1 MGSRPR
7 SIAAR
12 YGLIAALVPALA
24 GCASSNV
31 QVSGGGPQ
39 PTVSA
44 QGNTALGRFLL
55 LAFIAGIGY
64 ESSRD
69 GTRYG
74 VNPFDGL
81 KPGLQPVPPPPL
93 DPQRK
98 VLEQDCTQPIVDW
111 SANLKCR

>member
-12 YGLIAALVPALA
+12 HGLIAVSVLALA

-39 PTVSA
+39 PTVNTA
-44 QGNTALGRFLL
+44 GNTPLGRVVL

-64 ESSRD
+64 ESYKD
-69 GTRYG
+69 GTRYRA
-74 VNPFDGL
+74 NPFDAFSML
-81 KPGLQPVPPPPL
+81 PPPPPPL
-93 DPQRK
+93 DPERK

-111 SANLKCR
+111 SANLRCK

>member
-1 MGSRPR
+1 M
-7 SIAAR
+7 AT
-12 YGLIAALVPALA
+12 LA

-44 QGNTALGRFLL
+44 QGNTPLGKVLL

-64 ESSRD
+64 ESSKD
-69 GTRYG
+69 GTRYRA
-74 VNPFDGL
+74 NPFDGL

-93 DPQRK
+93 DPERR
-98 VLEQDCTQPIVDW
+98 VLEQDCTQPIADW